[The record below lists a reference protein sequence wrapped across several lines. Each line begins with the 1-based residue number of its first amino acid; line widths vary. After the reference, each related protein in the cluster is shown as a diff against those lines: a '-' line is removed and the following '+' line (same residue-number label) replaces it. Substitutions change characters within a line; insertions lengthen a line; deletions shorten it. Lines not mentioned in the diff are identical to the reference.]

1 MLSFTQWYTTF
12 SCIQHQWHYSQT
24 PVDGF
29 LAVSIFTTVQLSE
42 SVQGKEK
49 QKRQK
54 EANTK
59 VKKTHI
65 ELSFCFSF
73 I

>member
-12 SCIQHQWHYSQT
+12 SCIQHYSQT

-54 EANTK
+54 EENTK